1 MFEYLNKF
9 YFDESLNLFE
19 EDPLLELPKE
29 ILTALDGA
37 AEHLPKKFLPKLR
50 AALRGLESDAFRTG
64 SQFGSQLTLELMGIA
79 V

>member
-9 YFDESLNLFE
+9 YFNETLNLFE

-37 AEHLPKKFLPKLR
+37 AEHLPKDFLPNLQ
-50 AALRGLESDAFRTG
+50 AALRGLECGAFQTG
-64 SQFGSQLTLELMGIA
+64 RA
-79 V
+79 HV

>member
-9 YFDESLNLFE
+9 YFNEALNLFE
-19 EDPLLELPKE
+19 EDPLLELPKD

-37 AEHLPKKFLPKLR
+37 SEHLPKDFLPKLR
-50 AALRGLESDAFRTG
+50 AALRRLECDAFRTG